1 MKTVFVDTNIFLRF
15 LTRDQE
21 KQFQA
26 CRRLF
31 VRAKQGKIKL
41 TTSALVVFE
50 LIWTITSYYQES
62 KESVIEKMM
71 SILDFPNLAIE
82 HEELFLESLL
92 LWQQQNTEFNDAFNY
107 MLAKRKKIRDIYSFD
122 KHFDTFPQVT
132 RQEP

>member
-31 VRAKQGKIKL
+31 ARAKQGKIKL

-62 KESVIEKMM
+62 KESVVEKMM
-71 SILDFPNLAIE
+71 SILDFPNLTVE

-107 MLAKRKKIRDIYSFD
+107 VWAKRKKVTDIYSFD
-122 KHFDTFPQVT
+122 KHFDKFPQVT
-132 RQEP
+132 RKEP